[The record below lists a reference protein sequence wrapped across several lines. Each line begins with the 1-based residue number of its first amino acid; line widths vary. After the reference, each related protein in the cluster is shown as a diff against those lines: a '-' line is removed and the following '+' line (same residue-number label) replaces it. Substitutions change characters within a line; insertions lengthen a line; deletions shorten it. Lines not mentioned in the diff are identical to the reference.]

1 MENKERMAELAAEK
15 KVHLQKKLREEVC
28 EGGGGGG
35 GGKDVVGDLPPTVTN
50 LVPISA
56 SPAPP
61 PPLPASRCGS
71 AHTTPHHTTP
81 HHTTPQEAKLQ
92 KLRRTSIEDGGLQ
105 FVAKAALKCAPF
117 KPEPSNAALTVPQTP
132 KFNVTAPRAL
142 AVAAAEAEAEQS
154 FRAKPMPNFGECLS
168 PGRVPVGGEI

>member
-1 MENKERMAELAAEK
+1 MKGGG
-15 KVHLQKKLREEVC
+15 
-28 EGGGGGG
+28 EGGGQRRRWGPPAHCYQPRS
-35 GGKDVVGDLPPTVTN
+35 DLRLTRP
-50 LVPISA
+50 SA
-56 SPAPP
+56 SPPCV
-61 PPLPASRCGS
+61 PLWLG
-71 AHTTPHHTTP
+71 P